1 MGARLLLP
9 ATKDNG
15 KRRSL
20 RSDTWLAGMSS
31 DGWAMSWISET
42 FAFFSCSK
50 EISIGSFS
58 LYGNRVQR

>member
-1 MGARLLLP
+1 MGACLLLP

-15 KRRSL
+15 KKRSL
-20 RSDTWLAGMSS
+20 RSDTWLARMSS
-31 DGWAMSWISET
+31 DGWAMHWISET
-42 FAFFSCSK
+42 CTFFSCSK